1 MTTKLEQAEAIITK
15 VEQMRKWQKE
25 YFAHRDAL
33 ALRKAKELEKEI
45 DYMITSYRGENLLIN
60 IIGDDPNQTTLD
72 LLTTPKAH
80 SKDVASQRHA
90 AAGGRVGKTNTT
102 D

>member
-33 ALRKAKELEKEI
+33 ALRKAKDLEKEI
-45 DYMITSYRGENLLIN
+45 DALIDQYYGKREQHKDNQLN
-60 IIGDDPNQTTLD
+60 IFQL
-72 LLTTPKAH
+72 
-80 SKDVASQRHA
+80 
-90 AAGGRVGKTNTT
+90 
-102 D
+102 

>member
-33 ALRKAKELEKEI
+33 ALRKAKDLENEI
-45 DYMITSYRGENLLIN
+45 DTMITAYRGGNLLVN
-60 IIGDDPNQTTLD
+60 LLGDDPNQTTLE
-72 LLTTPKAH
+72 L
-80 SKDVASQRHA
+80 
-90 AAGGRVGKTNTT
+90 
-102 D
+102 

>member
-1 MTTKLEQAEAIITK
+1 MTTKLEQSEAIITK

-45 DYMITSYRGENLLIN
+45 DDMIIAYRGGNLLIN
-60 IIGDDPNQTTLD
+60 IIGDDPRQTKLE
-72 LLTTPKAH
+72 L
-80 SKDVASQRHA
+80 
-90 AAGGRVGKTNTT
+90 
-102 D
+102 

>member
-33 ALRKAKELEKEI
+33 ALRKAKEIETELDK
-45 DYMITSYRGENLLIN
+45 MLVAYRGGNLLIN
-60 IIGDDPNQTTLD
+60 IIGDDPNQTTLE
-72 LLTTPKAH
+72 L
-80 SKDVASQRHA
+80 
-90 AAGGRVGKTNTT
+90 
-102 D
+102 

>member
-33 ALRKAKELEKEI
+33 TLRKAKEIEKEI
-45 DYMITSYRGENLLIN
+45 DTMITAYRGRN
-60 IIGDDPNQTTLD
+60 IIGDDPKQTTLE
-72 LLTTPKAH
+72 L
-80 SKDVASQRHA
+80 
-90 AAGGRVGKTNTT
+90 
-102 D
+102 

>member
-33 ALRKAKELEKEI
+33 ALRKAKQIEKEI
-45 DYMITSYRGENLLIN
+45 DDMITAYRGGNIN
-60 IIGDDPNQTTLD
+60 IIGDDPKQTTLN
-72 LLTTPKAH
+72 L
-80 SKDVASQRHA
+80 
-90 AAGGRVGKTNTT
+90 
-102 D
+102 